1 MRNIS
6 FALTTE
12 QFLNGTKTVTRR
24 VGWEH
29 LKTDDLLCAV
39 RKGQGLKAGEK
50 IDRLG
55 IIRVTN
61 LRRERLSEI
70 TAPEVAKEGF
80 FGRSPE
86 WFIEFFCGTHVG
98 CERNTIVARIEFE
111 KVTVDTGCVDGKLPG
126 TADDWRKQIEQ

>member
-12 QFLNGTKTVTRR
+12 QFLDGTKTVTRR

-29 LKTDDLLCAV
+29 LRVGDLLCAV

-55 IIRVTN
+55 TIRVTA

-70 TAPEVAKEGF
+70 TAADVAREGF

-86 WFIEFFCGTHVG
+86 WFIEFFAGTHVN
-98 CERNTIVARIEFE
+98 CDRNTIVARIEFE
-111 KVTVDTGCVDGKLPG
+111 RIANTPTRSLDE
-126 TADDWRKQIEQ
+126 AARR